1 MPRPLRQLI
10 ETMRVRNGHVP
21 FLERHLRRLA
31 RSAAA
36 LGVAVPED
44 LEARVLAAR
53 AGAEG
58 VLRVVLGDAAL
69 EVEARP
75 VPEQVS
81 GRLALA
87 REPYVAYPHK
97 TTDRERFDRAHR
109 EAGDAGAVDA
119 VFLAD
124 GGLLAEGAI
133 TSVFGWIGEALW
145 TPPLSL
151 GILPGVGRSRV
162 LDVAQ
167 ELGVP
172 VLEELLSWDEVK
184 EQPLFLVNAVRGVI
198 EPADSPRDQRT
209 ALVAARFWG

>member
-1 MPRPLRQLI
+1 MPRPLPQLI
-10 ETMRVRNGHVP
+10 ETIRVRNGHIP

-31 RSAAA
+31 RSAVV
-36 LGVAVPED
+36 LGLAVPED
-44 LEARVLAAR
+44 LEARVVAAR

-75 VPEQVS
+75 VSELVS
-81 GRLALA
+81 GPLALA

-97 TTDRERFDRAHR
+97 TKDRERFDLAHR
-109 EAGDAGAVDA
+109 EATAAGAVDA

-145 TPPLSL
+145 TPPLTL

-167 ELGVP
+167 ELGVS
-172 VLEELLSWDEVK
+172 VLEEPLSWAEVR

-198 EPADSPRDQRT
+198 EPAGSPRDDRT
-209 ALVAARFWG
+209 GMVAARFWG